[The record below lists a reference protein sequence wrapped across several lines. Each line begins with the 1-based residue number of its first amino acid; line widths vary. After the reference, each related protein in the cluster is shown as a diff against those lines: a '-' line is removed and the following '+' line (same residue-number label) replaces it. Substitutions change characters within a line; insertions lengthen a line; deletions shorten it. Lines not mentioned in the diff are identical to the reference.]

1 MSNNLKRKIKRK
13 KYLEE
18 RKVSEKELASKMK
31 NIFLPDQCSNCEK
44 PFDKKSREMAMT
56 WRVVAREE
64 RKHLICPTCWGLIER
79 IDPLR
84 EERERKLRLR
94 QAQSHTEQGQE
105 TQLNPQNEA

>member
-13 KYLEE
+13 EYIKE
-18 RKVSEKELASKMK
+18 RKISEKELASKMK

-56 WRVVAREE
+56 WKVIAREE

-79 IDPLR
+79 IDPLLG
-84 EERERKLRLR
+84 EREQNIHQH
-94 QAQSHTEQGQE
+94 QAQSHTGQEQE
-105 TQLNPQNEA
+105 TQ

>member
-94 QAQSHTEQGQE
+94 QAQSHTEQEQE
-105 TQLNPQNEA
+105 TQ

>member
-13 KYLEE
+13 KFLKE

-44 PFDKKSREMAMT
+44 TFDKKSREMAMT

-64 RKHLICPTCWGLIER
+64 RKHLICPTCWDLIER

-105 TQLNPQNEA
+105 TQSNPQNEA